1 MTAPND
7 LTDAEIH
14 EIDELLALVPEP
26 YETLDAVILDGY
38 LCGVLVQPVILTP
51 EQWLPPIFGT
61 EGIPEPGPKWSEK
74 QHNRLLT
81 LIQRR
86 HDELLR
92 GILED
97 GWFDPLVPLVED
109 EDGKPLT
116 GKDAFEGLGY
126 WVAGFEWALANFP
139 QLEEAGLS
147 GVPDLLDSLWRHL
160 PDQDEVQQQ
169 MTKALDDE
177 HPLKNMDAAI
187 EALVFDVVDLVTIG
201 IAERHK
207 VTTVVRDQ
215 PKVGRNDPC
224 PCGSGKKYKQ
234 CCMRKD
240 NAA

>member
-1 MTAPND
+1 MSAAPT

-14 EIDELLALVPEP
+14 EIDELLAQVPEP

-38 LCGVLVQPVILTP
+38 LCGVLVQPVQLTP

-61 EGIPEPGPKWSEK
+61 EGIPVVGPKWSQK
-74 QHNRLLT
+74 QHDRLVQ

-86 HDELLR
+86 YDELLH

-109 EDGKPLT
+109 EDGQVLT
-116 GKDAFEGLGY
+116 GKDAFEGIGY

-139 QLEEAGLS
+139 QLEEAALS

-160 PDQDEVQQQ
+160 PDQDDTQKA
-169 MTKALDDE
+169 MTKALDEE
-177 HPLKNMDAAI
+177 HPLKNMDEAS
-187 EALVFDVVDLVTIG
+187 EALVFDVVDLAGIG

-207 VTTVVRDQ
+207 VQQVVRDQ
-215 PKVGRNDPC
+215 PKTGRNDPC
-224 PCGSGKKYKQ
+224 PCGSGKKYKN
-234 CCMRKD
+234 CHGA
-240 NAA
+240 N

>member
-1 MTAPND
+1 MSAAPT

-38 LCGVLVQPVILTP
+38 LCGVLVQPVQLPP

-61 EGIPEPGPKWSEK
+61 EGIPEVGPKWSQK
-74 QHNRLLT
+74 QHDRLVQ

-86 HDELLR
+86 YDELLH

-109 EDGKPLT
+109 EDGQVLT
-116 GKDAFEGLGY
+116 GKDAFEGIGY

-139 QLEEAGLS
+139 QLEEAALS

-160 PDQDEVQQQ
+160 PDQDDTQKA
-169 MTKALDDE
+169 MTKALDEE
-177 HPLKNMDAAI
+177 HPLKNMDEAI
-187 EALVFDVVDLVTIG
+187 EALVFDVVDLAGIG

-207 VTTVVRDQ
+207 VQQVVRDQ
-215 PKVGRNDPC
+215 PKTGRNDPC
-224 PCGSGKKYKQ
+224 PCGSGKKYKN
-234 CCMRKD
+234 CHGA
-240 NAA
+240 N

>member
-1 MTAPND
+1 MSAAPT

-38 LCGVLVQPVILTP
+38 LCGVLVQPVQLTP

-61 EGIPEPGPKWSEK
+61 EGIPEVGPKWSQK
-74 QHNRLLT
+74 QHDRLVQ

-86 HDELLR
+86 YDELLH

-109 EDGKPLT
+109 EDGKVLT
-116 GKDAFEGLGY
+116 GKDAFEGIGY

-139 QLEEAGLS
+139 QLEEAALS

-160 PDQDEVQQQ
+160 PDQDDTQKA
-169 MTKALDDE
+169 MTKALDEE
-177 HPLKNMDAAI
+177 HPLKNMDEAI
-187 EALVFDVVDLVTIG
+187 EALVFDVVDLAGIG

-207 VTTVVRDQ
+207 VQQVVRDQ
-215 PKVGRNDPC
+215 PKTGRNDPC
-224 PCGSGKKYKQ
+224 PCGSGKKYKN
-234 CCMRKD
+234 CHGA
-240 NAA
+240 N

>member
-1 MTAPND
+1 MTVSND

-61 EGIPEPGPKWSEK
+61 EGTPEPGPKWSEK

-224 PCGSGKKYKQ
+224 PCGSGKKYKS
-234 CCMRKD
+234 CHGS
-240 NAA
+240 N